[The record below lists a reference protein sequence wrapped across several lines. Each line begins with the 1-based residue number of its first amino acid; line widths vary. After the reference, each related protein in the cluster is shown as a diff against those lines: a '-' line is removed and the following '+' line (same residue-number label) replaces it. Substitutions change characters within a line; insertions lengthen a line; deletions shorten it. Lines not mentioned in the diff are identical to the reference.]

1 MSFNQKVAKSYA
13 GGAVVS
19 FLAPLASFKGSTIP
33 LNGVAAGSI
42 VSTPGL
48 VITCGS
54 PAFAIEWSSLSAVIQ
69 TSIMTAGL
77 TAQTVW
83 QVSQDSVNW
92 ISLTGLN
99 AAANATYAPAGT
111 GASVPTSYVQ
121 AANAINP
128 SFPYMRVAV
137 VVGGATGGVND
148 TVTIGYNYR
157 KRTAL

>member
-19 FLAPLASFKGSTIP
+19 FLAPLASSKGSLVA
-33 LNGVAAGSI
+33 LNTLVAGTV

-48 VITCGS
+48 VITCSS
-54 PAFAIEWSSLSAVIQ
+54 PAFAIEWSSLSAVVQ
-69 TSIMTAGL
+69 TSLTTATI

-83 QVSQDSVNW
+83 QVSQDSINW
-92 ISLTGLN
+92 LNLIGLN
-99 AAANATYAPAGT
+99 GAANVTFAPAGT
-111 GASVPTSYVQ
+111 GATVPTSYVQ

-128 SFPYMRVAV
+128 SFPYMRMAV
-137 VVGGATGGVND
+137 LVGVVTGAAGDN
-148 TVTIGYNYR
+148 VTIAYNYR